1 MAVIASR
8 FSSDVGNGPAGRQT
22 VDGRS
27 PVADVL
33 ARLTRVDAGGHPVV
47 SCYLKLEPR
56 DRTRGK
62 YQIKL
67 KNRVKTAIQGLSRI
81 GLDRPDVDA
90 VHRDLNRIQQF
101 LRSPSNLPA
110 TQGVAVFACE
120 AIELFETIA
129 LPVVHRSRLAIDAS
143 PLVRELA
150 SVEEEFGR
158 LLTVVLDRTSAR
170 FFEVTAFETRE
181 LPGLRAESTRGKR
194 FHGDQDGSGGWG
206 EHTYHN
212 RIRQEKQRHYE
223 AIARELFAIDRRR
236 PVHGIVLAGPG
247 PDAGAMTPFLHT
259 YLSQRLIG
267 TARLNPKDATPA
279 SVHATTLAVRESY
292 ERASERSLVRQMKER
307 TGTGWALN
315 GITETLRALSRG
327 QVRALLVNADATE
340 PGFRCGASGRLAL
353 TEEDCRGEGAPVP
366 VLDVIDDAI
375 EEALRQ
381 GVDVNVVYESEAR
394 DAIEGL
400 GALLR
405 FR

>member
-8 FSSDVGNGPAGRQT
+8 FSSDVGNGAAGRQT

-62 YQIKL
+62 YQIKV
-67 KNRVKTAIQGLSRI
+67 KNRVKAAIQGLSRL
-81 GLDRPDVDA
+81 GLDRPDVEA

-120 AIELFETIA
+120 AIELFETVA

-170 FFEVTAFETRE
+170 FFEVTAFQTRE

-194 FHGDQDGSGGWG
+194 FHGDQDGSGG
-206 EHTYHN
+206 
-212 RIRQEKQRHYE
+212 
-223 AIARELFAIDRRR
+223 
-236 PVHGIVLAGPG
+236 
-247 PDAGAMTPFLHT
+247 
-259 YLSQRLIG
+259 
-267 TARLNPKDATPA
+267 
-279 SVHATTLAVRESY
+279 
-292 ERASERSLVRQMKER
+292 
-307 TGTGWALN
+307 
-315 GITETLRALSRG
+315 
-327 QVRALLVNADATE
+327 
-340 PGFRCGASGRLAL
+340 
-353 TEEDCRGEGAPVP
+353 
-366 VLDVIDDAI
+366 
-375 EEALRQ
+375 
-381 GVDVNVVYESEAR
+381 
-394 DAIEGL
+394 
-400 GALLR
+400 
-405 FR
+405 